1 MSSENLRT
9 RSIQLGTL
17 DIVDE
22 SAGDVRVTGL
32 VVFPGVD
39 LERDTDRPPS

>member
-17 DIVDE
+17 DIVGE
-22 SAGDVRVTGL
+22 SAGDVRVTPL
-32 VVFPGVD
+32 VVLGGVD
-39 LERDTDRPPS
+39 LERNTDRPLA